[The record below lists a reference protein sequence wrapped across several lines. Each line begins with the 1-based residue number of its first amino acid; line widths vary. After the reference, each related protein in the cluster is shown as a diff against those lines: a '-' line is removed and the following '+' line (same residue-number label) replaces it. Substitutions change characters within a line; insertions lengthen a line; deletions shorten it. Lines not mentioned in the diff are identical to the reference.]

1 MQTLHPT
8 ALLTLDP
15 RYGARADLR
24 ILQLQDMRRLRFV
37 LAAAF

>member
-8 ALLTLDP
+8 ALFALDP
-15 RYGARADLR
+15 RCGARADLR
-24 ILQLQDMRRLRFV
+24 ILQLQGMRRLRFV